1 MSPTLAGEHPI
12 AVHPD
17 QVSTTTARA
26 IALTGVTKD
35 FGEVQ
40 AVRGLDLT
48 VRKGEVVAFLG
59 PNGAGKTTTIDM
71 VLGLSQPTTGS
82 VEVFG
87 LTPEEAI
94 ARGLVSA
101 VMQSGGLL
109 KDLTVRDT
117 VRFIAATFPGAR
129 PVEEVMATAGITEL
143 AGRQVGKCSGGEQQR
158 LRFALAL
165 VSDPELIILDEP
177 TVGMDVATRRA
188 FWEAIRLDARA
199 GRTIIFATH
208 YLEEADLYADRIVLV
223 REGSVV
229 ADGTSSQIKASVTG
243 RTLRATWPDADEA
256 MLTAYPGV
264 TGVEIHGDGITIHTT
279 DSDTLARY
287 LLATTG
293 AHDLEIVARGLEDA
307 FVALTATSKES

>member
-1 MSPTLAGEHPI
+1 M
-12 AVHPD
+12 
-17 QVSTTTARA
+17 
-26 IALTGVTKD
+26 
-35 FGEVQ
+35 
-40 AVRGLDLT
+40 
-48 VRKGEVVAFLG
+48 
-59 PNGAGKTTTIDM
+59 
-71 VLGLSQPTTGS
+71 QP
-82 VEVFG
+82 
-87 LTPEEAI
+87 
-94 ARGLVSA
+94 
-101 VMQSGGLL
+101 GGLL

-117 VRFIAATFPGAR
+117 VRFIAATFRERGRSRRSWPWLGSPSSPAAR
-129 PVEEVMATAGITEL
+129 
-143 AGRQVGKCSGGEQQR
+143 RQVLRGEQQR